1 MSSAQPRRVGFVSW
15 RQRVLVLGGTTEA
28 RELARRLATEG
39 QVEVTSSLA
48 GRVRDPVLPEGE
60 VRVGGFGGEAGLAR
74 WLVERSIHRV
84 IDATHPFA
92 ATITSH
98 AARAATQVHVP
109 LLVLRRPAWVA
120 GPGDRWHEVGSLQQ
134 AACILPGLG
143 RRPLLTTGRQGV
155 DAFADLDELAFVV
168 RTVDPPDVP
177 LPRRHTLLLDR
188 GPYTL
193 AGELDLMVRHAIDVL
208 VTKNSGGH
216 ATAAKLEAARRRGI
230 PVVMV
235 SRPPLP
241 GGVPVVHGVE
251 DALAWLGDSH
261 Q

>member
-1 MSSAQPRRVGFVSW
+1 MSGL
-15 RQRVLVLGGTTEA
+15 QRVLVLGGTTEA
-28 RELARRLATEG
+28 RELARRLATAP

-48 GRVRDPVLPEGE
+48 GRVRDPRLPEGA

-92 ATITSH
+92 ATISSH
-98 AARAATQVHVP
+98 AARAAAQVHVP

-120 GPGDRWHEVGSLQQ
+120 GPGDRWHEVGSLQR
-134 AACILPGLG
+134 AARILPEIG

-155 DAFADLDELAFVV
+155 DAFAHLDDLAFVV
-168 RTVDPPDVP
+168 RTVDPPEVP
-177 LPRRHTLLLDR
+177 LPRQHTLLLDR

-193 AGELDLMVRHAIDVL
+193 AGELDLMVRHGIDVL

-216 ATAAKLEAARRRGI
+216 ATAGKLEAAQRLGI

-235 SRPPLP
+235 SRPAPP
-241 GGVPVVHGVE
+241 EGVPVVDVVE
-251 DALAWLGDSH
+251 DVLTWLGLGGSA
-261 Q
+261 